1 MTRLNGRVSR
11 LEEIA
16 PAPAEDDNDLEW
28 LRELCA
34 DVLRAIDS
42 GEIVTMA
49 ERGPLVEG
57 FYHDE
62 TDYRPTEAGHLA
74 GDERSRVYSLLYRAD
89 KIVSDFARVTDWR
102 SPGGDPNRPYT
113 FYHANSVSELR
124 DVMQMVLD
132 ATTQS

>member
-1 MTRLNGRVSR
+1 MSKLNGRVRR

-34 DVLRAIDS
+34 DVLKAIAD
-42 GEIVTMA
+42 GEILRMCDNPPPYA
-49 ERGPLVEG
+49 DW
-57 FYHDE
+57 YHDP
-62 TDYRPTEAGHLA
+62 DDLRPTTAGSLA
-74 GDERSRVYSLLYRAD
+74 GDDRERVYSLLYRAD
-89 KIVSDFARVTDWR
+89 KIVVDVARVTDWR

-124 DVMQMVLD
+124 DVMKMVID
-132 ATTQS
+132 AI